1 MPPFSHHGIPSM
13 SSSHFNIQPP
23 QQQMSHKYDQQF
35 HQRSDDMLH
44 SSYHHNM
51 ARLNIASPLVHQ
63 STQSPL
69 SHSPQS
75 LSTMSQSTSIY
86 TYDPTNISNYPSTS
100 SNDTYQFNNYP
111 SGNSGENFLKFNLFV
126 IISLI
131 F

>member
-1 MPPFSHHGIPSM
+1 MPPFSHGIPSM
-13 SSSHFNIQPP
+13 SSSSHFNIQPP

-35 HQRSDDMLH
+35 HQRSDDMIH

-75 LSTMSQSTSIY
+75 LSTMSQSASIY
-86 TYDPTNISNYPSTS
+86 SYDPTSISNYHPSTS
-100 SNDTYQFNNYP
+100 SNETYQFNNYA
-111 SGNSGENFLKFNLFV
+111 SGNSGKNL
-126 IISLI
+126 LDL
-131 F
+131 